1 MVSDGNVIEVKIEEE
16 MKKSYIDYAMSVI
29 VGRALPDVR
38 DGLKPVHRR
47 ILYSMYEL
55 GLVHNKPYKKSAR
68 IVGEVLGKYHPH
80 GDTAVYDALV
90 RMVQDFSLRYP
101 LVNGQGNFG
110 SVDGDSP
117 AAMRY
122 TEARLSEIA
131 EEMLVS
137 IEKNTVDFVPNF
149 DDSLKEPSV
158 LPAKIPNLLING
170 SSGIAVGM
178 ATNMAPH
185 NLTEICNAIVMLI
198 DNPMLDIN
206 DLMEIVKGP
215 DFPTGAFI
223 LGHKGITSAYTT
235 GRGTVRIRARATI
248 EEDKHNK
255 SKILVTQIPYM
266 VNKSNLLESIANLV
280 KDKKIEDI
288 SDLRDESDREGM
300 RIVIELKSSATPEVV
315 LRNLYKH
322 TQLETTF
329 GIINLAIMN
338 GEPKVLDLKQLIK
351 EFLKHRKKVVIRQ
364 TKFDLEKAENRAH
377 ILQGMVI
384 ALDNIDAVIK
394 LIKGSTEVKEAKTGL
409 IDTFGLTEVQ
419 AQAILDM
426 RLHRLTALERNRIID
441 EHKELLKKIE
451 ELKSILGSEEKIF
464 EIIKKEIID
473 IKEKYGDDR
482 RTQIIEQEDEIN
494 IEDLIVKEDMVITRT
509 HRGYIKSI
517 PLSTYRMQRRGGRG
531 VMGMETKGED
541 TVKDLYIA
549 STHDYMLFF
558 SNKGK
563 VYWLKVYEIPT
574 AGRYSQ
580 GKAIVNLLKLS
591 EEEKITATITVKEF
605 SSEIYIL
612 FVTKRGRVK
621 KTSLAAY
628 KHPRK
633 DGIRAISLE
642 EGDELVDV
650 ELTDGKS
657 KIIISTKY
665 GKAIK
670 FREEDVRSMGRTAMG
685 VKGINLRARDE
696 VVGSEV
702 VKKGETIFAVT
713 EHGYGK
719 RTRVGGYPIQSRG
732 GKGVINIIP
741 SVRNGLV
748 IGILSV
754 KDDDGIILTSSKGIV
769 IRVPVKDIS
778 VMGRN
783 TQGVKI
789 MNLDKGDSVVALSK
803 VH

>member
-1 MVSDGNVIEVKIEEE
+1 MISQGNVIEVKIEEE

-110 SVDGDSP
+110 SVDGDRP

-131 EEMLVS
+131 EELLAN

-158 LPAKIPNLLING
+158 LPARIPNLLING

-198 DNPMLDIN
+198 DNPGLDIN
-206 DLMEIVKGP
+206 ELMTVVKGP

-223 LGHKGITSAYTT
+223 LGNKGITSAYTT

-248 EEDKHNK
+248 EEDEHNR
-255 SKILVTQIPYM
+255 SKILITQIPYM

-300 RIVIELKSSATPEVV
+300 RIVVELKSSATPEVV

-329 GIINLAIMN
+329 GIINLTIVN
-338 GEPKVLDLKQLIK
+338 GEPRILNLKQLMR

-364 TKFDLEKAENRAH
+364 TKFDLEKAEKRAH
-377 ILQGMVI
+377 ILQGLVI

-394 LIKGSTEVKEAKTGL
+394 LIKGSTEVKEAKAGL
-409 IDTFGLTEVQ
+409 VETFELTEVQ

-426 RLHRLTALERNRIID
+426 RLHRLTALERNKIVD
-441 EHKELLKKIE
+441 EHEELLKKIE

-464 EIIKKEIID
+464 EIIKKEILE

-494 IEDLIVKEDMVITRT
+494 IEDLIAREDMVITRT

-591 EEEKITATITVKEF
+591 EGEKITATITVKEF
-605 SSEIYIL
+605 SSDRYIL

-657 KIIISTKY
+657 EIIISTKY

-670 FREEDVRSMGRTAMG
+670 FREGDVRPMGRTARG

-702 VKKGETIFAVT
+702 IKKGETIFVVT

-719 RTRVGGYPIQSRG
+719 RTKVEGYPIQSRG

-754 KDDDGIILTSSKGIV
+754 KDDDEIILTSSKGIV

-778 VMGRN
+778 VIGRN